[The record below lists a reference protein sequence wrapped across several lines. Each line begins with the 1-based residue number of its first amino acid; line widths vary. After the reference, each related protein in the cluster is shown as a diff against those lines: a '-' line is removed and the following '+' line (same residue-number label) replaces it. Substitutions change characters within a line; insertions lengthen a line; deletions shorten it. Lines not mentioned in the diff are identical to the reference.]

1 MKIGYSTGSLAYGDF
16 RKGISLL
23 KETNAIAIELSSLR
37 ESELVE
43 LVNSLASLDLSGF
56 SYISFHAPSRLNKF
70 SEKEVI
76 QLLLKVI
83 EREWPVIVHPDII
96 SDTGEWKKLGK
107 FLCIENM
114 DKRKPIGQTYLDLE
128 LLFNCFPD
136 ATFCLDLAHAKQ
148 IDPTMLEARC
158 MLQKFSS
165 RLKQIHLSEVNSNSQ
180 HELLNT
186 EAVMSYRR
194 VSSLIPGNIPIILE
208 SPEPAS
214 ISDEMRMAS
223 GIFNFNAELE
233 TAFTAIDLLTFGY

>member
-1 MKIGYSTGSLAYGDF
+1 MVF
-16 RKGISLL
+16 H
-23 KETNAIAIELSSLR
+23 
-37 ESELVE
+37 
-43 LVNSLASLDLSGF
+43 
-56 SYISFHAPSRLNKF
+56 ISFHAPSRLNKF

-83 EREWPVIVHPDII
+83 EREWPVIVHPDIV
-96 SDTGEWKKLGK
+96 SDIAKWKKLGK

-114 DKRKPIGQTYLDLE
+114 DKRKTIGQTYLDLE

-148 IDPTMLEARC
+148 VDPSMLEARC

-180 HELLNT
+180 HELLNA
-186 EAVMSYRR
+186 EAARSFRR
-194 VSSLIPGNIPIILE
+194 VSSLIPDHIPIILE

-214 ISDEMRMAS
+214 ILEEMRMAS
-223 GIFNFNAELE
+223 CIFNFNAEPE
-233 TAFTAIDLLTFGY
+233 TAFTAIDQLTFDY